1 MMQFSSPEL
10 SVPASCKKVTL
21 KLVHTGK
28 LAAQVMGHNV
38 VITDT
43 PNLQAVA
50 SDGMKAGLAANY
62 IKPNDDR
69 VYAATKIIG
78 GGESTEITFST
89 EKLKSGGDY
98 SFFCSFPGHWAIMKG
113 KFKFT

>member
-1 MMQFSSPEL
+1 
-10 SVPASCKKVTL
+10 
-21 KLVHTGK
+21 
-28 LAAQVMGHNV
+28 MG
-38 VITDT
+38 
-43 PNLQAVA
+43 
-50 SDGMKAGLAANY
+50 SDATHWE
-62 IKPNDDR
+62 R
-69 VYAATKIIG
+69 VYQTKNFDSVSWYTPHLKTSLSIINELKSDKAKSLIDIG